1 MAKFTTCLI
10 SRKSCKRQIVSP
22 LRTLG
27 RSLLL
32 GRERKA
38 SAVWKV
44 AELEVATDPVDL
56 PHASDA
62 GIRTGRQL
70 RYRGSHVR
78 TGEHRPFVRRLIMAD
93 AAQIGG
99 CAGDRAAECS
109 SLFVIE
115 KLLRTGDAHSER
127 DHIVVCGLGQGRRCN
142 SHQSCCQNIAIHWEP
157 PSLAQLRLDM
167 AAEPHNRANLSPI
180 RTSPYLSLI

>member
-78 TGEHRPFVRRLIMAD
+78 TGEHRAFVRRLIMTN

-99 CAGDRAAECS
+99 CAGDRAAECFP
-109 SLFVIE
+109 LFVIE
-115 KLLRTGDAHSER
+115 KPRTECELLRTGDAHPER
-127 DHIVVCGLGQGRRCN
+127 DHIVVCGLRHGRRY
-142 SHQSCCQNIAIHWEP
+142 
-157 PSLAQLRLDM
+157 
-167 AAEPHNRANLSPI
+167 HNRLYC
-180 RTSPYLSLI
+180 R